1 MRPARPVTAAAT
13 VTIPIAALALFATG
27 QPAYAGATATAR
39 TGSAA
44 TAPVDGALRER
55 GVLLERGIPQEHGV
69 LLEGGTP
76 QKGGVLL
83 EGGVPREQGGG
94 DGSTGTGR
102 DTPFGGVNVPSLL
115 DSVGGLNAVSGLG
128 TARKNEGSNEGGDR
142 NSSEGGG
149 SSRREDSSGRDGSS
163 SGRDDSS
170 GRDNGSGRGDSSGSD
185 APRGGVRTGVGG
197 SVRSDTTQIAAGAG
211 VLAGAAAG
219 GAWLLRRR
227 ASGTQGAG

>member
-1 MRPARPVTAAAT
+1 MTAAT
-13 VTIPIAALALFATG
+13 TITIPIAALALFATG
-27 QPAYAGATATAR
+27 QPAYAGATGTAR

-44 TAPVDGALRER
+44 TAPVDDALRER
-55 GVLLERGIPQEHGV
+55 GFLLEPALPQ
-69 LLEGGTP
+69 
-76 QKGGVLL
+76 
-83 EGGVPREQGGG
+83 EQGGG

-102 DTPFGGVNVPSLL
+102 DTPFGGLNVPSLL

-128 TARKNEGSNEGGDR
+128 TARNSEGSNEGGNR

-149 SSRREDSSGRDGSS
+149 SSRREDSSGH
-163 SGRDDSS
+163 DDSS
-170 GRDNGSGRGDSSGSD
+170 GRDNGSGRGNSSGSD

-211 VLAGAAAG
+211 VVAGAAAG

-227 ASGTQGAG
+227 ASGTRAAG